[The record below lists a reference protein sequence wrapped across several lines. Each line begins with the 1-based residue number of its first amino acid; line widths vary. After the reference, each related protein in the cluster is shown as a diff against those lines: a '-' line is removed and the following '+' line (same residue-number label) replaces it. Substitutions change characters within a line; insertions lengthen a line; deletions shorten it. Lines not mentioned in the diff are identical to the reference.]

1 MTQGKPVCWGAQ
13 RRAPRPGDVLG
24 APLLTEQNPQ
34 VQVPCTFL
42 MPHRGSA
49 PHPSEQSPAPLGQGA
64 GCRQGTPE
72 ELVSGARGPSGPF
85 FPAPPTGG
93 RLPPPA
99 DSAEGGRFLGLRLA
113 WALLTP
119 TVRQP
124 FLGPCPCLCLSRGP
138 PSSPPPSASLSLWLS
153 DSAQA
158 HRVPFQSRT
167 FALRED
173 PPCHPSLPV
182 PTLHFALTSLPPR
195 GFSSH
200 EGSL

>member
-1 MTQGKPVCWGAQ
+1 MGKREGHTVEWPPPRPAVHPMDQLCRDRGHRTSRSPRLRGPRRAGGDLTGRVGLLFEVTQGKPVCWGAQ

-42 MPHRGSA
+42 MPYRGSA

-99 DSAEGGRFLGLRLA
+99 DSAEGGRFLGLRG
-113 WALLTP
+113 
-119 TVRQP
+119 R
-124 FLGPCPCLCLSRGP
+124 C
-138 PSSPPPSASLSLWLS
+138 
-153 DSAQA
+153 
-158 HRVPFQSRT
+158 
-167 FALRED
+167 
-173 PPCHPSLPV
+173 
-182 PTLHFALTSLPPR
+182 
-195 GFSSH
+195 
-200 EGSL
+200 